1 MEESLPIQKEEK
13 MHYNEYGDRVDEQT
27 IMDETFKVLA
37 NDQEL
42 DEDILRDSPNI
53 SALVKEFVLDTG
65 STDWDDLI
73 NACDEEHGTLD
84 SRIEEHER
92 EKAFVERIN
101 KLLRQGLNEDAYNL
115 MRNGDPNNEA

>member
-13 MHYNEYGDRVDEQT
+13 MHYNEYGDRIDEQT

-53 SALVKEFVLDTG
+53 TGLVKEFVLDTG
-65 STDWDDLI
+65 STTWDDLVA
-73 NACDEEHGTLD
+73 ACDEEHGTLE
-84 SRIEEHER
+84 SRIEELER
-92 EKAFVERIN
+92 ELAFVERIN
-101 KLLRQGLNEDAYNL
+101 KLLRQGQNE
-115 MRNGDPNNEA
+115 EA